1 MKKSVLT
8 MAAIAAFGFATKA
21 QNFGFQKGDVI
32 LEGAIGV
39 STTDNKTTEMKTSS
53 FNLTPSVGYFVTDKV
68 AVGLNLGYGE
78 SKSTNYS
85 GSTDSYTKTNA
96 AGIGVFGRY
105 YFLDLGQRFKA
116 YGEADLGYDQMG
128 GETSNGTTTTK
139 NDKVNTFGIGA
150 GVGANF
156 FLTQKIAIG
165 YQFANVIG
173 FSSSKVD
180 KSGAKAT
187 NSFNLNLNSFSNF
200 FNSGQFSLT
209 FKL

>member
-1 MKKSVLT
+1 

-39 STTDNKTTEMKTSS
+39 STSDNKTTELKTSS
-53 FNLTPSVGYFVTDKV
+53 INFSPSVGYFVTDKV

-78 SKSTNYS
+78 SKTTNYS
-85 GSTDSYTKTNA
+85 GSTDSYTKTNSIA
-96 AGIGVFGRY
+96 IGVFGRY
-105 YFLDLGQRFKA
+105 YFLDLGERFKA
-116 YGEADLGYDQMG
+116 YSQAAIGYNQMG
-128 GETSNGTTTTK
+128 GESNNGTVTIK
-139 NDKVNTFGIGA
+139 NDKVNSFGIGA
-150 GVGANF
+150 GIGANY
-156 FLTQKIAIG
+156 FLTKKMAIG
-165 YQFANVIG
+165 YQFANVIN